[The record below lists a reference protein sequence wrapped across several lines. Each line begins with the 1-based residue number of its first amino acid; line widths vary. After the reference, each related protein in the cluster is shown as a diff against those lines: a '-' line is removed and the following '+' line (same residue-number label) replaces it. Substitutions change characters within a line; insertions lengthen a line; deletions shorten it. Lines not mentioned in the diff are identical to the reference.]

1 MAAAFGRGGLRT
13 GRVVAHSLPG
23 PLPRRRGMP
32 RSGLRPK
39 RPDWP
44 ALAGAARTVCT
55 VTAHAS
61 RAVARLAAA
70 HRWMGH
76 DKVHDAS
83 TTAQRGRCRARE
95 MEAGLT
101 LVATRRAGRSGG
113 IGAEAVAGVR
123 RGNDPGERR
132 GTDRRLGGSC
142 GCCVGAEKKKHGAGG
157 DFGQRRA
164 RFPFKGWD
172 DGTQRRG
179 LGESGDTWRAER
191 GERERERARAQRGTA
206 WAAGIGSWWV
216 WAAVLPRRQWRA
228 VECVRLTGGT
238 GRPRGP
244 VGSYGV
250 RASEAAR
257 QRC

>member
-55 VTAHAS
+55 VTAHAP

-83 TTAQRGRCRARE
+83 TTAQRRRCRARE

-132 GTDRRLGGSC
+132 CTDRRLGGELWVLRRS
-142 GCCVGAEKKKHGAGG
+142 GEEKARCRGG
-157 DFGQRRA
+157 ISASGGRGSLL
-164 RFPFKGWD
+164 KG
-172 DGTQRRG
+172 GMTERSGGG

-191 GERERERARAQRGTA
+191 GERERERGP
-206 WAAGIGSWWV
+206 GCSG
-216 WAAVLPRRQWRA
+216 
-228 VECVRLTGGT
+228 ERL
-238 GRPRGP
+238 GRPASAPGGCGRRCCRGDS
-244 VGSYGV
+244 GG
-250 RASEAAR
+250 RWNA
-257 QRC
+257 CG